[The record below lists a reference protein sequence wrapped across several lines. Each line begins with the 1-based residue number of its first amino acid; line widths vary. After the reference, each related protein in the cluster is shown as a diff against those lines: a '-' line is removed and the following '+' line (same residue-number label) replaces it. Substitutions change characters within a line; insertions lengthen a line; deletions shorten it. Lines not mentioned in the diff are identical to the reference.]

1 MKGTNLGEFE
11 EIVLLTIASLME
23 EAYSVNIVDEITN
36 VTGRKTKLGVAH
48 AVLNRLEKKGLI
60 TSELGEPTK
69 ERGGRRK
76 RFFQVSHAGKVA
88 LMKAKEQRD
97 RLWSNIPELVFQGIR

>member
-1 MKGTNLGEFE
+1 MKGAHLGEFE
-11 EIVLLTIASLME
+11 EIVLLTIASLMH
-23 EAYSVNIVDEITN
+23 EAYSVNIVDAIGEG
-36 VTGRKTKLGVAH
+36 TGRQTKLGVVH
-48 AVLNRLEKKGLI
+48 AVLKRLEDKGLI

-88 LMKAKEQRD
+88 LLNTKEQRD
-97 RLWSNIPELVFQGIR
+97 RLWSGIPDIVFEGLR

>member
-11 EIVLLTIASLME
+11 EIVLLTIASLMS
-23 EAYSVNIVDEITN
+23 EAYSVNIVDEIAN
-36 VTGRKTKLGVAH
+36 VTGRKTKLGVVH
-48 AVLNRLEKKGLI
+48 AVLKRLEDKGLI

-76 RFFQVSHAGKVA
+76 RFFTVSHTGKVA
-88 LMKAKEQRD
+88 LMKAKAQRD
-97 RLWSNIPELVFQGIR
+97 KLWDKIPELVFQEIK

>member
-11 EIVLLTIASLME
+11 EVVLLTIASLMA
-23 EAYSVNIVDEITN
+23 EAYSVNIVDEISKI
-36 VTGRKTKLGVAH
+36 TGRNTKLGVVH
-48 AVLNRLEKKGLI
+48 AVLKRLEDKGFI

-76 RFFQVSHAGKVA
+76 RFFHVSHAGKVA
-88 LMKAKEQRD
+88 LLKAKEQRD
-97 RLWSNIPELVFQGIR
+97 RLWSLIPDVVFQGVR